1 MAYAKNQCSNIDL
14 LLIGKTGNG
23 KSATGNAILRRRVFK
38 SVPSPNSVTKHI
50 QMDYSNFNG
59 RVIKVVDGPGV
70 GDTDLNQ
77 ENGVQL
83 VLDTMKFAIAA
94 NPEGYHAFLLV
105 VRFGGRFTEEDRQT
119 IRVLKACF
127 GDDFVSKF
135 CILVVTCGDNFDPE
149 ETETNSFDEW
159 WRLQTGVFREL
170 VKECGHR
177 VVLFDN
183 KTKDENKLN
192 YQQSILIQMV
202 DGLSALGI
210 RYSDDH
216 FKLAQVTRNRHLLES
231 KLPMIREDSMRETS
245 LIIQQ
250 LAKIQLD
257 EPEKQLA
264 DLHELKK
271 RADVLLKSIQE
282 NDKGTGALS
291 ALIKNAR
298 HIVSCVEDQI
308 TNTKTAVEL
317 NEKRKQQAAEM
328 ERMNIERE
336 QRQKELDEE
345 HRLELEDKIQ
355 RMEIE
360 HQEYKTRM
368 ESMVTGLKSESQK
381 LQQEYTKV
389 RDNQT
394 WEMVKC
400 VGAAVGKTFEE
411 HILPVIVDGIKSYM
425 HGKLHAQ
432 VKKYLEAKK
441 SDSDDD
447 NDNKSKGN
455 PKLRE
460 L

>member
-1 MAYAKNQCSNIDL
+1 MANRNVDL

-38 SVPSPNSVTKHI
+38 SVPSPNSVTKNI

-70 GDTDLNQ
+70 GDTDLNE
-77 ENGVQL
+77 ENGVKL
-83 VLDTMKFAIAA
+83 VLDTMKLAIAA

-105 VRFGGRFTEEDRQT
+105 VRFGGRFTKEDRQT

-149 ETETNSFDEW
+149 ETGTNSFDEW
-159 WRLQTGVFREL
+159 WRQQTGVFREL
-170 VKECGHR
+170 VKECGNR

-210 RYSDDH
+210 RYSDKH
-216 FKLAQVTRNRHLLES
+216 FEMAQITRNRLLVES

-291 ALIKNAR
+291 AMIKNAR

-317 NEKRKQQAAEM
+317 NEKRKQQAAEI
-328 ERMNIERE
+328 ERMKIERE

-345 HRLELEDKIQ
+345 HRLELERKIQ
-355 RMEIE
+355 QMEME
-360 HQEYKTRM
+360 QQEYRCRM

-381 LQQEYTKV
+381 LEQEYTEV
-389 RDNQT
+389 RNNQT
-394 WEMVKC
+394 WEIVKY
-400 VGAAVGKTFEE
+400 VGAAVGAVFVE
-411 HILPVIVDGIKSYM
+411 HILPVIMDGIKGLMYTDT
-425 HGKLHAQ
+425 KD
-432 VKKYLEAKK
+432 KKYLEAKK
-441 SDSDDD
+441 YDSDDD
-447 NDNKSKGN
+447 DDNKSKGT

>member
-1 MAYAKNQCSNIDL
+1 MMASSRMSQNNIDL

-23 KSATGNAILRRRVFK
+23 KSATGNTILRRKVFR
-38 SVPSPNSVTKHI
+38 SVPSSSSVTKHI
-50 QMDYSNFNG
+50 QIDYSNFNG

-70 GDTDLNQ
+70 GDTDLSQ
-77 ENGVQL
+77 ENGVKL

-105 VRFGGRFTEEDRQT
+105 VRFGGRFTEEDMQT

-127 GDDFVSKF
+127 GEDFVSKF
-135 CILVVTCGDNFDPE
+135 CILVVTCGDLFDPE

-202 DGLSALGI
+202 DELRTLGT
-210 RYSDDH
+210 RYSDQH
-216 FKLAQVTRNRHLLES
+216 FRMAKDTRNRLLVES

-291 ALIKNAR
+291 ALIQNAR

-328 ERMNIERE
+328 ERMKIERE
-336 QRQKELDEE
+336 QRQRELDEE
-345 HRLELEDKIQ
+345 HRLELEHKIKQ
-355 RMEIE
+355 MEME
-360 HQEYKTRM
+360 QQEYRCRM

-381 LQQEYTKV
+381 LEQEYTEV
-389 RDNQT
+389 RNNQT
-394 WEMVKC
+394 WEMVKS
-400 VGAAVGKTFEE
+400 VGAAISNLFVE
-411 HILPVIVDGIKSYM
+411 HLMPIVVDGLKS
-425 HGKLHAQ
+425 LFRRSD
-432 VKKYLEAKK
+432 AK
-441 SDSDDD
+441 S
-447 NDNKSKGN
+447 N
-455 PKLRE
+455 
-460 L
+460 